1 MRNRS
6 HEQKMDPS
14 NDNYGLN
21 WLGKSYARSLAKGK
35 ATTVLTEDKAWNKKA
50 ENRLSRNL
58 LIKGDNLE
66 VLKHLSGAY
75 REKIRMIYL
84 DPPYNTGNDGFV
96 YQDTRRFS
104 NDELREL
111 AGENTGNA
119 KHLPDP
125 AGSKSNAH
133 SAWLTF
139 MYPRLYLAR
148 QLLTDDGV
156 IFVSIDDNEVAQLRL
171 LMDEI
176 FGEENFTGTFVW
188 QTKNAAR
195 GVPPR
200 NMLMENHEY
209 ILAYAKNKEHHSFI
223 GIERDKADFS
233 NPDDDPR
240 GLWRS
245 ESIRATGLQNNYYTI
260 INPETRDEFYGNW
273 AFSEATVK
281 KMIADDLIIFPRNK
295 EGTPRQKKFINA
307 YVNDKKAFVTSLGWY
322 STENSTKY
330 LMGLFDNRK
339 IFDFPKP
346 VALIKFLAERQTA
359 GDDLILDFFAG
370 SGTTGDAVMQLNAE
384 NGGHRR
390 YILVQLPE
398 PLDPKKNKNA
408 YEFVKDE
415 LKIDKPSIF
424 EITKERLLRAGKK
437 IKEDHQDLPNIDTGF
452 KIFEATPVRKS
463 SDFEIKDPVPTMT
476 ARRDYPQG

>member
-6 HEQKMDPS
+6 REKKMGPS
-14 NDNYGLN
+14 KESYGLN
-21 WLGKSYARSLAKGK
+21 WLGKSHARSLAQDK
-35 ATTVLTEDKAWNKKA
+35 ATTVLTEDKVWNNKE
-50 ENRLSRNL
+50 ENRVSRNL

-66 VLKHLSGAY
+66 VLKHLSETY
-75 REKIRMIYL
+75 KEKVRMIYL

-104 NDELREL
+104 NDELRVL
-111 AGENTGNA
+111 AGENTGEA

-125 AGSKSNAH
+125 AGSKSSAH

-139 MYPRLYLAR
+139 IYPRLYIAR
-148 QLLTDDGV
+148 QLLKEDGV

-176 FGEENFTGTFVW
+176 YGEENFVGTFVW

-209 ILAYAKNKEHHSFI
+209 ILTYAKNKEAHSFI

-233 NPDDDPR
+233 NPDHDPR

-260 INPETRDEFYGNW
+260 VNPETGDEFYGNW
-273 AFSEATVK
+273 AFSKETIQ
-281 KMIADDLIIFPRNK
+281 KMTEEDLIIFPKNK
-295 EGTPRQKKFINA
+295 KGTPRQKKFMNA
-307 YVNDKKAFVTSLGWY
+307 YVNDKKAFVTSLGWF

-346 VALIKFLAERQTA
+346 VALIRFLVKRQTT

-384 NGGHRR
+384 EGSHRR

-398 PLDPKKNKNA
+398 PLDPGKNKTA
-408 YEFVKDE
+408 YKFVKED
-415 LKIDKPSIF
+415 LKTDKPTIF
-424 EITKERLLRAGKK
+424 EITKERLFRAGKK
-437 IKEDHQDLPNIDTGF
+437 IKKDHKDRSDLDTGF
-452 KIFEATPVRKS
+452 KIFEAVPVH
-463 SDFEIKDPVPTMT
+463 KDQVPDETE
-476 ARRDYPQG
+476 REDHPQ